1 MEFIAEASLIEA
13 ISLGEV
19 EAVRTALIEYIR
31 KDPGNIGEILRAKKY
46 AEEFV
51 DDLMDEHNNEIL
63 RPISEW
69 DREYFLKCLGD
80 FIDNFSEIRFQHI
93 CMIGA
98 YLYPESTS
106 KDAIIINNLDPINKI
121 NKKELAA
128 KVITAAVAC
137 AAIGKI
143 LLRNKKHK

>member
-31 KDPGNIGEILRAKKY
+31 KDPGNVGEILRAKKY
-46 AEEFV
+46 AEEFI
-51 DDLMDEHNNEIL
+51 DGLMDEHNNEVL
-63 RPISEW
+63 KPISEW
-69 DREYFLKCLGD
+69 DKEYFLKSLSSL
-80 FIDNFSEIRFQHI
+80 IDNFSEIRFQHI

-106 KDAIIINNLDPINKI
+106 KDAIIINNLEPVEKI
-121 NKKELAA
+121 NKKEVAIKIIA
-128 KVITAAVAC
+128 SAVAC
-137 AAIGKI
+137 ITISKI